1 MSAVFFA
8 QETAD
13 ISVPEYKSL
22 EQQILLNSSGTEDVS
37 GTTSPSS
44 DTNLF
49 FPFLRTIFVLAVV
62 IAIIYLIAWF
72 FKKSITPG
80 AENDLFLK
88 KTASITLAPGKTVQI
103 VTFQDKAYMLGV
115 SDNSITLLSEINDK
129 ELVDTMNLQADS
141 TNVSRPR
148 DFASLLG
155 AVSSS
160 AKKTENF
167 LKKKRENI
175 GKNGENK

>member
-1 MSAVFFA
+1 M
-8 QETAD
+8 
-13 ISVPEYKSL
+13 
-22 EQQILLNSSGTEDVS
+22 NSSGVEDTS
-37 GTTSPSS
+37 GNSSPAKEP
-44 DTNLF
+44 NLF

-62 IAIIYLIAWF
+62 IAVIYLIAWF

-141 TNVSRPR
+141 ANASRPR

-155 AVSSS
+155 AVSGSV
-160 AKKTENF
+160 KKTENF
-167 LKKKRENI
+167 LKIKRENL